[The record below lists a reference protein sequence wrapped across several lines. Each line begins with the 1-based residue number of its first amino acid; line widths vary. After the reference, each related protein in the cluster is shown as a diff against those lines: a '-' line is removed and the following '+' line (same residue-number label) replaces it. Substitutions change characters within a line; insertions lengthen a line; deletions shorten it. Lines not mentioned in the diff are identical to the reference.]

1 MKAKIYLKK
10 IEKMEIKLKKMDED
24 IERLNA
30 LATRTTSAL
39 GGDRVQT
46 SGSKDRMA
54 DCTVKM
60 ADLRN
65 RINKEWDMLIDYKE
79 EAWKILE
86 QCDPECIALISE
98 KYFQFKSWEE
108 IAVDMNYTYQW
119 VSGGLHQKALAQV
132 QRALDEREVENN
144 E

>member
-54 DCTVKM
+54 DCTVK
-60 ADLRN
+60 
-65 RINKEWDMLIDYKE
+65 I
-79 EAWKILE
+79 
-86 QCDPECIALISE
+86 
-98 KYFQFKSWEE
+98 
-108 IAVDMNYTYQW
+108 
-119 VSGGLHQKALAQV
+119 G
-132 QRALDEREVENN
+132 RAHV
-144 E
+144 